1 MANYSQRY
9 SSAQSNTAG
18 AFKFDTITSVDWPV
32 AKLIWGAEGV
42 ATYASAADPLP
53 IVSAATNTI
62 LGEVQASPT
71 ANTVLDRLKTIGT
84 ALAGTLTVGSHA
96 VTNAGTF
103 AVQVSSAL
111 PAGTNAIGK
120 LAANDGVDIG
130 DVTINNASL
139 AVTGTFWQATQ
150 PISATF
156 AGTNGGSQPTNA
168 VQLGY
173 YIDGDA
179 FSLVADTNPY
189 PVRDTGLNDSNY
201 VRVIGGYDGSQV
213 RKVAVNSSG
222 YVYTNALMQVGG
234 TVASGNNGTVNNST
248 QRVTIASDSTG
259 TLAGVTTVTT
269 LTGGGVAHDSA
280 DSGNPVKVGAKAASS
295 LASATLVSAADRT
308 NLVSDLDGAL
318 IVRNGAPLGD
328 NKSTSQSVTD
338 TTSTAATNFG
348 AVASTKNVITE
359 ITVYNSS
366 ATPTFVKIQDGS
378 GGTTFWTVP
387 APAGGGSVIQ
397 FHRGLK
403 QPTANT
409 ALYFAAN
416 DSATT
421 VYVSINGYQSKV

>member
-1 MANYSQRY
+1 MAIQSVYQQY
-9 SSAQSNTAG
+9 SSAQTSQRGPFPFTEVVISGTTYQVPYGITIDTAG
-18 AFKFDTITSVDWPV
+18 ANVF
-32 AKLIWGAEGV
+32 
-42 ATYASAADPLP
+42 
-53 IVSAATNTI
+53 
-62 LGEVQASPT
+62 GEVQASPT

-156 AGTNGGSQPTNA
+156 AGTNGGSQPASA

-173 YIDGDA
+173 YLDGDS
-179 FSLVADTNPY
+179 FNPITELNPLPVKQFTFNDTNF
-189 PVRDTGLNDSNY
+189 
-201 VRVIGGYDGSQV
+201 SQV
-213 RKVAVNSSG
+213 IAGTDSGTARAIAVDSSG
-222 YVYTNALMQVGG
+222 FVYTNAAVQVGG
-234 TVASGNNGTVNNST
+234 ALASGNNGTVDNST
-248 QRVTIASDSTG
+248 QRVTIASNSTG

-269 LTGGGVAHDSA
+269 LTGGGVAHGSPDGST
-280 DSGNPVKVGAKAASS
+280 NPVKVGAKAASS
-295 LASATLVSAADRT
+295 LASATLVAAANRT

-403 QPTANT
+403 QPTANA